1 MMNSMSLFN
10 KRKRVEEAAAKLV
23 QRIRIV
29 VDMGDGSSYSMGNVE
44 VQQTPR
50 VGEKVFL
57 GELVKVKG
65 SKSSEVVSVSHPLS
79 FKSENAHQPIVKV
92 YSSEVDPEVLWRIQH
107 LWNHGVV
114 VGSPAD
120 QAGPQVRRC
129 ACYYPDRF
137 PDCRYR
143 GSGS

>member
-1 MMNSMSLFN
+1 MMNCMRLIK
-10 KRKRVEEAAAKLV
+10 KRRKVEEVAAPVV
-23 QRIRIV
+23 QRIRIL

-44 VQQTPR
+44 VQQIPR

-57 GELVKVKG
+57 GELVKHVG

-92 YSSEVDPEVLWRIQH
+92 YSSEIDPEVLWKIQH

-120 QAGPQVRRC
+120 LIGPTVRRC

-143 GSGS
+143 GKA